1 MHTGERKKKA
11 PGRHPLTTCGFL
23 PYNIAVED
31 LKMPELMTKTARL
44 EARITPDL
52 QALLKRAAELDG
64 RSVTDFVITA
74 AQEAAERRVEQ
85 AQMIRLS
92 LADQRAF
99 VESLLNPPEPA
110 PALRRSF
117 RRHRE
122 LIDESS

>member
-1 MHTGERKKKA
+1 M
-11 PGRHPLTTCGFL
+11 TTCGFL

-99 VESLLNPPEPA
+99 AESLLNPPEPA
-110 PALRRSF
+110 PTLRRSF